1 MQGVGLAPL
10 AGHCKPD
17 RLSQCPRA
25 GGEWSDIGDSL
36 SDSHR
41 ALINVDDVEV
51 FCALF
56 SVCRGPCCTQQTGR
70 LIVTACTGVG
80 RSNHG

>member
-25 GGEWSDIGDSL
+25 GGEWRDIGDSL
-36 SDSHR
+36 SDS
-41 ALINVDDVEV
+41 ALINVDVVKVCCAV
-51 FCALF
+51 F
-56 SVCRGPCCTQQTGR
+56 SGGPCCTQQTGR